1 MTVPLN
7 SYLPSKA
14 IDSDEY
20 YGDDDDEDG
29 GHDSGGR
36 GQGAGEGPAGGMIHI
51 RTFLRSLAQE
61 SRMKS
66 NQTRA
71 QAYF

>member
-36 GQGAGEGPAGGMIHI
+36 AQGRGQREA
-51 RTFLRSLAQE
+51 
-61 SRMKS
+61 
-66 NQTRA
+66 
-71 QAYF
+71 